1 MSERGVTAV
10 TLPVGETGGGP
21 ALQAGNLPGGAISG
35 RWAAGPGTAPARA
48 GRWQAWRARFGLA
61 EACGTIAAV
70 IGFTVGYLTAGS
82 LLADLPQE
90 DSEGFVELLEKAPAR
105 LEAEGVAAS
114 CCGSPKGYAQLPEG
128 GG

>member
-82 LLADLPQE
+82 LLAAAGLATICE
-90 DSEGFVELLEKAPAR
+90 ALGFYGCVGIKTAAVAR
-105 LEAEGVAAS
+105 RATA
-114 CCGSPKGYAQLPEG
+114 
-128 GG
+128 